1 MQEGEVGVEGVGAVA
16 VAGEGSYGQLWQM
29 LQQLPVRETQSTLDS
44 SAMTDDVQDYVMCC

>member
-1 MQEGEVGVEGVGAVA
+1 MQEGEVGVEGVGA